1 MVLEASFVCVMWFCM
16 KRLHAGA
23 LQKPMGLEKM
33 LCVVEDQCQVGV
45 SSQTVCDTVAMP
57 RSLASGIGLVGFLFH

>member
-1 MVLEASFVCVMWFCM
+1 M

-23 LQKPMGLEKM
+23 LQKLMGLEKL

-45 SSQTVCDTVAMP
+45 SSQTVCDTVVMP
-57 RSLASGIGLVGFLFH
+57 RSLVSGIGLVG